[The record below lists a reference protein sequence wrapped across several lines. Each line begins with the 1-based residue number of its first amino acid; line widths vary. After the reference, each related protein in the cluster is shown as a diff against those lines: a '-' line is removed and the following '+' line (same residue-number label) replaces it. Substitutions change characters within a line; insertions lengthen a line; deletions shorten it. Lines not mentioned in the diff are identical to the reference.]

1 MLEDKIVDTREGV
14 LGAATETGDRTP
26 VMVIKNKTEAL
37 DATLALVAR
46 GNAVLAE
53 IERLSDNIPLLYR
66 NISITIVNM
75 RVKIIVGFTGLSTC
89 RGDTRSVESQVVF
102 DSSYFKNIDGVEAA
116 IERSSKLQDI
126 DARVKEEH
134 LDTLSKF
141 YKVRFCEFLQL
152 ISSIPNLVH
161 LT

>member
-1 MLEDKIVDTREGV
+1 
-14 LGAATETGDRTP
+14 
-26 VMVIKNKTEAL
+26 MVIKKKTEAQ

-66 NISITIVNM
+66 NISTCVKMIVW
-75 RVKIIVGFTGLSTC
+75 FTGLSTC

-134 LDTLSKF
+134 LDTLRKF
-141 YKVRFCEFLQL
+141 YKVRLG
-152 ISSIPNLVH
+152 
-161 LT
+161 

>member
-1 MLEDKIVDTREGV
+1 M
-14 LGAATETGDRTP
+14 
-26 VMVIKNKTEAL
+26 
-37 DATLALVAR
+37 
-46 GNAVLAE
+46 
-53 IERLSDNIPLLYR
+53 
-66 NISITIVNM
+66 
-75 RVKIIVGFTGLSTC
+75 GFTGLSTC

>member
-1 MLEDKIVDTREGV
+1 ML
-14 LGAATETGDRTP
+14 
-26 VMVIKNKTEAL
+26 
-37 DATLALVAR
+37 
-46 GNAVLAE
+46 
-53 IERLSDNIPLLYR
+53 
-66 NISITIVNM
+66 
-75 RVKIIVGFTGLSTC
+75 FTGLSTC

-141 YKVRFCEFLQL
+141 YKVRFCEFIQL
-152 ISSIPNLVH
+152 TSSIPNLVP

>member
-1 MLEDKIVDTREGV
+1 MHSRYVMLEDKIVDTREGV

-66 NISITIVNM
+66 NISITI
-75 RVKIIVGFTGLSTC
+75 
-89 RGDTRSVESQVVF
+89 
-102 DSSYFKNIDGVEAA
+102 DSKHV
-116 IERSSKLQDI
+116 
-126 DARVKEEH
+126 
-134 LDTLSKF
+134 
-141 YKVRFCEFLQL
+141 
-152 ISSIPNLVH
+152 
-161 LT
+161 